1 MLKKIVLPLIVLAML
16 LNSCVNSGPVL
27 PSATG
32 SRFEILIVMDDA
44 AWKAPS
50 GRAVVAL
57 FNQDMLNLP
66 QAEPVMDISQLNN
79 SEFSD
84 LVKPTRNILVV
95 DINPRFEQ
103 PKIIFGKNTWSQ
115 PQSLVKIQAANDSV
129 MEQLVKNDGERIL
142 TYFLESER
150 ERGILLGKNYLNK
163 KVMNDVE
170 KQFGIRIDIPT
181 ELSKTQKAAD
191 FYWITNDHARIRKDL
206 IIYSYPYTDKKMLTR
221 EWLIAARD
229 SVLKANVPGELEGS
243 YMGTELKY
251 HQPFFRAININDTY
265 CAELAGLWR
274 MYNGGSMGGPFY
286 SHTRVDEVNKKVITV
301 EGLVFAPGVNKRN
314 HIRQMEA
321 IVYTTRLPQEINA
334 LQEVSVVA
342 DTNQQ

>member
-1 MLKKIVLPLIVLAML
+1 MLKKIILPLVFVTAL
-16 LNSCVNSGPVL
+16 LSSCVNSGPVL

-32 SRFEILIVMDDA
+32 SRFEILIVMDDIS
-44 AWKAPS
+44 WKAPS
-50 GRAVVAL
+50 GRSVVAL
-57 FNQDMLNLP
+57 INQSMPNLP
-66 QAEPVMDISQLNN
+66 QPEPMMDISQLNE
-79 SEFSD
+79 SQFSD
-84 LVKPTRNILVV
+84 LVKPTRNILIVE
-95 DINPRFEQ
+95 INPRFEQ
-103 PKIIFGKNTWSQ
+103 PKIIFGKNTWAQ
-115 PQSLVKIQAANDSV
+115 PQSLVKVQAANDSV
-129 MEQLVKNDGERIL
+129 MEQLIKNDGERIL
-142 TYFLESER
+142 NYFLDSER
-150 ERGILLGKNYLNK
+150 ERGILLGKNYLNQK
-163 KVMNDVE
+163 AMNEVE
-170 KQFGIRIDIPT
+170 KQFGIQIDIPT
-181 ELSKTQKAAD
+181 ELSKAQKAAD

-229 SVLKANVPGELEGS
+229 SVLKANVPGEFEGS
-243 YMGTELKY
+243 YMGTEVKH
-251 HQPFFRAININDTY
+251 HQPAFRAININDTY

-342 DTNQQ
+342 DTNK